1 MKSKIR
7 IILEIVLCISIL
19 ALLISQIN
27 IRETIEIFKSLEYTW
42 IILGSILYIISLL
55 ITAYSLKVLFDSI
68 KYTSFTEWMSF
79 YVVGFSMG
87 LILPGRAGDL
97 SIIYFAKQKGF
108 DIGESTALTITDKLI
123 TLIIFGILATIG
135 VFTILNSSQ
144 LYLGLLLT
152 LFCIV
157 I

>member
-108 DIGESTALTITDKLI
+108 DIGEVPITWNFRKY
-123 TLIIFGILATIG
+123 GKSN
-135 VFTILNSSQ
+135 VNSSE
-144 LYLGLLLT
+144 LLT
-152 LFCIV
+152 SLYFV
-157 I
+157 LKMRVFD